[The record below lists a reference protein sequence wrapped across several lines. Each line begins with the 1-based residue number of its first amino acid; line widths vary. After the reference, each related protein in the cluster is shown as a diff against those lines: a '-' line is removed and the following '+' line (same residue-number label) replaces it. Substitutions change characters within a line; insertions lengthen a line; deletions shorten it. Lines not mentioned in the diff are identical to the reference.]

1 MKSHLRLRTYDQ
13 TSSGSTHSLPCLI
26 LILAFLVLPTPTP
39 AHAQPP
45 NILFLFSDDQRADTI
60 HALGNRHIQTPNLD
74 RLARQGTAFTQ
85 AHIMGAM
92 QGAVCMPSRA
102 MLMSGRTLFR
112 VPDNLKGIDTW
123 PARFAQSGYRT
134 FITGKWHNGR
144 ESLLANFQSGQAV
157 FLGGMSD
164 QFAIQVVDFSAAT
177 GVRDARTETRFT
189 AELFADQAIQFLKSS
204 PTSQPFC
211 LYVAF
216 TTPHD
221 PRSAPSQ
228 FRSRYTPSKL
238 KVPANF
244 LPLHPFNNGEIE
256 VRDEKLLPWPRSTHA
271 VQKEIADYYASI
283 TATDAQI
290 GRILDTLDQSGHAPS
305 TLIVFAGDNGLAL
318 GSHGLLGK
326 QNLYEHSTRVPL
338 ILAGPGVPRNQRND
352 QLCYLLDLAPT
363 LCALAKIHPP
373 LGTEGHCLIPTP
385 NAPTPSQRKTL
396 LTAYRDVQ
404 RAITDG
410 SWKLIHYPKI
420 DHTQL
425 FDLTRDP
432 HEIHNLADNP
442 RYATQRTRMQALLA
456 AEQRT
461 FDDPIAR

>member
-1 MKSHLRLRTYDQ
+1 MTPKPSPSLFSLGQQVSQWARLT
-13 TSSGSTHSLPCLI
+13 LPCLI
-26 LILAFLVLPTPTP
+26 LSILWQLALP
-39 AHAQPP
+39 AAAQPP

-60 HALGNRHIQTPNLD
+60 RALGNRQIRTPNLD

-112 VPDNLKGIDTW
+112 VPDNLKNIDTW
-123 PARFAQSGYRT
+123 PARLAASGYRT

-144 ESLLANFQSGQAV
+144 ESLLATFQSGQAV

-164 QFAIQVVDFSAAT
+164 QFAIKVVDFSSSS
-177 GVRDARTETRFT
+177 GIRNERTESQFT
-189 AELFADQAIQFLKSS
+189 AELFADQAIQFLKST
-204 PTSQPFC
+204 PTNQPFC
-211 LYVAF
+211 LYAAF

-221 PRSAPSQ
+221 PRSAPPHFQSLYPPRNQ
-228 FRSRYTPSKL
+228 R
-238 KVPANF
+238 VPPNF
-244 LPLHPFNNGEIE
+244 LPLHPFNNGEID
-256 VRDEKLLPWPRSTHA
+256 VRDEKLLPWPRTPSA
-271 VQKEIADYYASI
+271 IQNEIADYYASI

-290 GRILDTLDQSGHAPS
+290 GRILDALDDSGRASS

-338 ILAGPGVPRNQRND
+338 ILAGPGIPRNQRND

-363 LCALAKIHPP
+363 LCALANIPAP
-373 LGTEGHCLIPTP
+373 LGTEGHSLIPTP
-385 NAPTPSQRKTL
+385 NSPNISKRKTL

-404 RAITDG
+404 RAVTDG

-420 DHTQL
+420 DRTQL
-425 FDLTRDP
+425 FDLKRDP
-432 HEIHNLADNP
+432 HEIHDLANHP
-442 RYATQRTRMQALLA
+442 RYLAQRARMEVLL
-456 AEQRT
+456 EQEQKASG
-461 FDDPIAR
+461 DPLAR